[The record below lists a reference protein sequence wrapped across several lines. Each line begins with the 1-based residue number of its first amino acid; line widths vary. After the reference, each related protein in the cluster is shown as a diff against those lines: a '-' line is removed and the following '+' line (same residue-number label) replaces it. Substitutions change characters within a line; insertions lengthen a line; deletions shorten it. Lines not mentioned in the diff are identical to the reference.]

1 MYIPVSGATL
11 YRVRDVGM
19 FKRHLRERLSSGW
32 LIVTGDP
39 VCTEE
44 FRKRYYGDSR
54 EDLEGHLIA
63 TTIRGKSGVYTDID
77 VVMLVRKKRELE
89 GVLGDVERALRV
101 HFERDGECKA
111 RVEYAGIFPR
121 LSIARVVGRLLKEAK
136 RVASQRAKAA
146 KQVQTT
152 V

>member
-1 MYIPVSGATL
+1 L

-39 VCTEE
+39 VCT
-44 FRKRYYGDSR
+44 
-54 EDLEGHLIA
+54 
-63 TTIRGKSGVYTDID
+63 
-77 VVMLVRKKRELE
+77 
-89 GVLGDVERALRV
+89 
-101 HFERDGECKA
+101 
-111 RVEYAGIFPR
+111 
-121 LSIARVVGRLLKEAK
+121 IARVVGRLLKEAK